1 MFAYCL
7 NGEIAKHQLTQKFW
21 MNYLDV
27 SGCAKTL
34 ELSVDHD
41 AKAITE
47 SFAFLHARNV
57 FIKFKTT
64 AFETILTGIKLQGSC
79 TLIGLNQLLGG
90 STGPGCV

>member
-27 SGCAKTL
+27 SGSAKTL
-34 ELSVDHD
+34 ELSVYHD
-41 AKAITE
+41 AEAITE
-47 SFAFLHARNV
+47 SFAFLHAGNV